1 MGCCAPTV
9 SVENRG
15 VQTPEPGANYRWYR
29 VDTSSLQVC
38 FMVFTGVAYG
48 GLKGAFPVHCWCKTH
63 RDPVLKRGAEM
74 QHNLG
79 CFTLRKLHDMVG
91 ARGRKKYAPFVM
103 CARVYI
109 DQPSLILNATL
120 SLTKTDDAYAL
131 VCQTLKKTIS
141 SYMQFLYCTVALG
154 ALCHGFIRGRV
165 ALTS

>member
-1 MGCCAPTV
+1 MGCCAPPV

-15 VQTPEPGANYRWYR
+15 VQTPEPGAIYLRYR

-48 GLKGAFPVHCWCKTH
+48 GLKGAFHVHCWCKTH
-63 RDPVLKRGAEM
+63 RDPVLKPRAVM

-79 CFTLRKLHDMVG
+79 CFTLGKLHDMVG

-109 DQPSLILNATL
+109 NHPTLILNATL
-120 SLTKTDDAYAL
+120 LPHNDRRCICARVAAIGEDHF
-131 VCQTLKKTIS
+131 
-141 SYMQFLYCTVALG
+141 FLHAVFILHCG
-154 ALCHGFIRGRV
+154 WALCAT
-165 ALTS
+165 ALSGEGLH